1 VSKNSKKT
9 KKTEL
14 EDSGLV
20 DGDPVYVPREP
31 VLVNIDDGHHL
42 QRMNRAQRRAMASVQ
57 RRRKRAVAKG
67 KTPPPTSIV
76 LNDPNAIPPGGRRI

>member
-1 VSKNSKKT
+1 MSKNDKKT
-9 KKTEL
+9 KKAEF

-42 QRMNRAQRRAMASVQ
+42 RHMNRAQRRAMASVQ
-57 RRRKRAVAKG
+57 RRRKRAITKG
-67 KTPPPTSIV
+67 KNPPPKSIV
-76 LNDPNAIPPGGRRI
+76 LNDPHAIPPGGRRI